1 MEINKVVGAMSDASM
16 KREMP
21 VTVSVTLTPHT
32 PAAEYDL
39 GEAKA
44 DHCGSSSVGRPREV
58 EGQPRSSSVN
68 VKLTAL
74 EKAELD
80 SKAAGVPLSSYI
92 RSVLMEAGVI

>member
-1 MEINKVVGAMSDASM
+1 MSDEAM

-21 VTVSVTLTPHT
+21 VTVSVTLTPCV
-32 PAAEYDL
+32 PAVDCRSTE
-39 GEAKA
+39 KA
-44 DHCGSSSVGRPREV
+44 GGKSDPRGSSSAGRPAEV

-74 EKAELD
+74 EKAALEA
-80 SKAAGVPLSSYI
+80 KAAGVPLSSYI